1 MCRISSI
8 QMMIM
13 VLTYFKSILGFIVFM
28 IGVSFVNDINLH
40 EAFTVQFREYGGGL
54 IMLGMM
60 SGLNVFP
67 MKWATDRH
75 NRFMLTFCFCI
86 DLIVFAS
93 QIHLGQTVTSYTYP
107 DFPSELQKDC
117 LLLKPEI
124 YSPLECQPYFN
135 SDRVAGMRLYWQY
148 YYTDRLQKSSF
159 QKITSI
165 EGDVCCGFFGPL
177 RCKCSVVVCVYCS
190 FCVLLFSA
198 IYRNHYNYQ

>member
-8 QMMIM
+8 QMMMM
-13 VLTYFKSILGFIVFM
+13 VLVYVKGLFGFIVFM
-28 IGVSFVNDINLH
+28 IGTSFVSDINLH
-40 EAFTVQFREYGGGL
+40 EAFTTRFKEYGGGL
-54 IMLGMM
+54 VMLGMM
-60 SGLNVFP
+60 SGIIVLP
-67 MKWATDRH
+67 MRWAVDRH
-75 NRFMLTFCFCI
+75 NRAMIMFCFWI
-86 DLIVFAS
+86 DVIVLAS

-177 RCKCSVVVCVYCS
+177 RCKCSVVVCCILFFLCS
-190 FCVLLFSA
+190 TVFS
-198 IYRNHYNYQ
+198 HLS